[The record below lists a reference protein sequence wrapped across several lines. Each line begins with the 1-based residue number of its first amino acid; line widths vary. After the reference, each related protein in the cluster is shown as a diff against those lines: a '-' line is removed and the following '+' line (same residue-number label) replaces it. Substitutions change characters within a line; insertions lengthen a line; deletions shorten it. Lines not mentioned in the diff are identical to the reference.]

1 MSYGLT
7 ETRKWTA
14 TVSVAGQDVTDLLD
28 LDGLVGGRT
37 NDTLKDTTDRAVR
50 LASQLIREEY
60 GSDASV
66 TLYKQLKNDPE
77 PVRDRSVY
85 VYRDWNRNG
94 DAVIRV
100 QR

>member
-1 MSYGLT
+1 MT

-14 TVSVAGQDVTDLLD
+14 AVTVAGQDVTDLLD
-28 LDGLVGGRT
+28 QAYPPNYAANTGLS
-37 NDTLKDTTDRAVR
+37 DTLKEVTNAAVA
-50 LASQLIREEY
+50 LAAQLIREGI

-66 TLYKQLKNDPE
+66 VLFKQLKGQPE

-85 VYRDWNRNG
+85 VYRDWDRNG
-94 DAVIRV
+94 NAVVRV